1 MLTRLT
7 DRIDIAADG
16 SETLIV
22 RYGMWGTMS
31 EIERRGRKWFVVHPN
46 KKEKQF
52 KNRTEAEQYVELS
65 VNIHSVWM

>member
-16 SETLIV
+16 SATRIV

-31 EIERRGRKWFVVHPN
+31 EIERRGRTWFVVHPN

-52 KNRTEAEQYVELS
+52 KTRAEAELYLAELCRR
-65 VNIHSVWM
+65 

>member
-7 DRIDIAADG
+7 DRIEEGTDG
-16 SETLIV
+16 KQAKVV
-22 RYGMWGTMS
+22 RYGMWGTTS

-52 KNRTEAEQYVELS
+52 KNRAEAELYLQEY
-65 VNIHSVWM
+65 MKG